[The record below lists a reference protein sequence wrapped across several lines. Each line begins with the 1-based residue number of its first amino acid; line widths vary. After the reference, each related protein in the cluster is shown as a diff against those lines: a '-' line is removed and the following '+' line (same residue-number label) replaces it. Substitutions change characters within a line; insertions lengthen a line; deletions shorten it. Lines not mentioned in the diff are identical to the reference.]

1 MHNILFVLTRSIFPP
16 EKGDARLCYYRSE
29 YLSRLGYKVSILQI
43 LPSALSRPLRKLDNN
58 DLGFDVYVVRISYLR
73 ILLSLLAV
81 LMRYPEVPLQS
92 SISKSSL
99 LSKTFKQFL
108 LETRPDIVHFL
119 TVRTFFLWRLC
130 PSYMPVVRD
139 FIDSYAFNYLNL
151 LDSPN
156 NSSLSPFKNLSRFYY
171 ENERKRF
178 LSLEMHELYPSNTV
192 HRTLYVSPR
201 DIAFLRNQ
209 LSQIPN
215 SNNPPVAIP
224 IGLVPFTSTPNTC
237 PPSANTPSIYNIL
250 FYGTLSYPPNLQ
262 AAFFLLT
269 QIYPR
274 LVTDVSNFRIII
286 AGRNAP
292 QHLKAHCNQLP
303 NVKLISPVTDM
314 SKLIQSVDVV
324 CAPVS
329 IGSGLQ
335 FKIIEPMSARVPVI
349 SSTFCA
355 SGFDISDGQYCLV
368 AKSAA
373 DYVRHIK
380 YLKDHPSQSL
390 EMVQRAFEFS
400 ESYSWQCTAQQLS
413 DLYRSIK

>member
-16 EKGDARLCYYRSE
+16 EKGDARLCFYRSE
-29 YLSRLGYKVSILQI
+29 HLSRLGYKVSVLQI
-43 LPSALSRPLRKLDNN
+43 LPSVLSRPLRKLDHN
-58 DLGFDVYVVRISYLR
+58 DLAFDVYVVRISYLR
-73 ILLSLLAV
+73 ILLSLFVV
-81 LMRYPEVPLQS
+81 LIRYPQVPLQS
-92 SISKSSL
+92 AISKSTF
-99 LSKTFKQFL
+99 LSKSFKQFL
-108 LETRPDIVHFL
+108 PEIRPDIVHFL
-119 TVRTFFLWRLC
+119 TARTFFLWLLL
-130 PSYMPVVRD
+130 PSHMPVVRD

-151 LDSPN
+151 LESSN
-156 NSSLSPFKNLSRFYY
+156 NSPRSLLEHLSRFYY
-171 ENERKRF
+171 QIDSKRF
-178 LSLEMHELYPSNTV
+178 LSLEKNELYPSSPF
-192 HRTLYVSPR
+192 HRSLYVSPR
-201 DIAFLRNQ
+201 DIAFLHNQ
-209 LSQIPN
+209 LSEIPN
-215 SNNPPVAIP
+215 LNNPPQAIP
-224 IGLVPFTSTPNTC
+224 IGLVPFTSIPNTS
-237 PPSANTPSIYNIL
+237 PLSVNASSLFNIL

-262 AAFFLLT
+262 AALFLLK

-274 LVTDVSNFRIII
+274 LLAEVSHFRIII

-292 QHLKAHCNQLP
+292 RHLQVLCNQLA

-314 SKLIQSVDVV
+314 PKLIQSVDVV

-355 SGFDISDGQYCLV
+355 SGFAIPDGQYCLV
-368 AKSAA
+368 AKTAA

-380 YLKDHPSQSL
+380 YLKHHPSESL

-400 ESYSWQCTAQQLS
+400 QSYTWQCTAQQLS